1 MNSSYYEVVCVSTN
15 IDNIG
20 YKRFID
26 TCYKHNINVKTLGVC
41 NKWEGGD
48 MEAGKGG
55 GQKVNLLKE
64 YLDTH
69 SKQSL
74 EKIILFTDSYDVLFE
89 TDIIEIQEK
98 INRVLHEHAV
108 SIENVILFSSEKVCW
123 PDKNLECQFTKTAY
137 GYNYLNS
144 GGFVCK
150 ASTLKSILKNIKND
164 EDDQEYYTKIFLEL
178 KQSNSSIIPIL
189 DSGCQIF
196 QTLNNSYTEV
206 KYNKIRNR
214 LTNMCTNTEPCIIH
228 ANGPTCIKEILNE
241 YYDNQHNKIFYKNTA
256 SILYY

>member
-1 MNSSYYEVVCVSTN
+1 MQSVYYEFVCVSTN

-26 TCYKHNINVKTLGVC
+26 TCYKHNINVKTLGVG

-48 MEAGKGG
+48 MGAGTGG
-55 GQKVNLLKE
+55 GQKVNLLRE
-64 YLDTH
+64 YLNTQ

-74 EKIILFTDSYDVLFE
+74 EKIIIFTDSYDVLLE

-98 INRVLHEHAV
+98 INRILDEYTV
-108 SIENVILFSSEKVCW
+108 SIENMIIFSSEKVCW
-123 PDKNLECQFTKTAY
+123 PDKNLECQFTKTEY
-137 GYNYLNS
+137 EYNYLNS

-150 ASTLKSILKNIKND
+150 ASTLKNILKNIKND
-164 EDDQEYYTKIFLEL
+164 EDDQEYYTKLYLEL
-178 KQSNSSIIPIL
+178 QNSNSSVLPIL
-189 DSGCQIF
+189 DSTCQIF

-206 KYNKIRNR
+206 KYNKISNR
-214 LTNMCTNTEPCIIH
+214 LTNICTNTEPCIIH
-228 ANGPTCIKEILNE
+228 ANGPTYIKEILND
-241 YYDNQHNKIFYKNTA
+241 YYDNQHNKVFYKNEA

>member
-69 SKQSL
+69 EHLMRTPSL
-74 EKIILFTDSYDVLFE
+74 KPIRL
-89 TDIIEIQEK
+89 
-98 INRVLHEHAV
+98 
-108 SIENVILFSSEKVCW
+108 
-123 PDKNLECQFTKTAY
+123 LED
-137 GYNYLNS
+137 
-144 GGFVCK
+144 GF
-150 ASTLKSILKNIKND
+150 
-164 EDDQEYYTKIFLEL
+164 
-178 KQSNSSIIPIL
+178 
-189 DSGCQIF
+189 
-196 QTLNNSYTEV
+196 
-206 KYNKIRNR
+206 
-214 LTNMCTNTEPCIIH
+214 
-228 ANGPTCIKEILNE
+228 NGSL
-241 YYDNQHNKIFYKNTA
+241 
-256 SILYY
+256 